1 MLWNNPFTNYNQHG
15 IFIFFLEILL
25 NHFPLPPPSFSQKSS
40 PFAHCCPQL
49 VVEWWF
55 PCTIDSAVFTPAYNY
70 IWEKQMLAFNNRT
83 EKLFWKAFSFPT
95 CLPNVLAKQHQISL
109 HLYLDL
115 DLQEILS
122 ACFSLAVSAKC
133 YQHQCCWQLCLC
145 NGLQTILMDLHFTS
159 NMSTT
164 TQPLPPRLSTPCSRE
179 HASIQK
185 AVLLHTQ

>member
-49 VVEWWF
+49 VVEWRF
-55 PCTIDSAVFTPAYNY
+55 PCAIDSAVFTPAYNY
-70 IWEKQMLAFNNRT
+70 IWEKQMLASNYKT

-109 HLYLDL
+109 HHYLDL
-115 DLQEILS
+115 DLQEILP
-122 ACFSLAVSAKC
+122 ACFSLSGDISKVLSAPVLLTALPLQWVANHFDGLAF
-133 YQHQCCWQLCLC
+133 YQQYEHH
-145 NGLQTILMDLHFTS
+145 N
-159 NMSTT
+159 
-164 TQPLPPRLSTPCSRE
+164 STPPS
-179 HASIQK
+179 
-185 AVLLHTQ
+185 